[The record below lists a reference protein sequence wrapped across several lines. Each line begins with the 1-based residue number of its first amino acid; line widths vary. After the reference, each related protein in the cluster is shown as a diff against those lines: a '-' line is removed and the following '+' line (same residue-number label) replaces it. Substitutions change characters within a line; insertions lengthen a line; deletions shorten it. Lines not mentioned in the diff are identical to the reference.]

1 MIKPLSVISLALLV
15 AGCGGSSGSSSPQT
29 GQFSLAVSD
38 APVEQAD
45 EVVLF
50 FNEVVLVPEDGGD
63 PILIDLSEG
72 GPDSVD
78 LLDYTGSNSATLVN
92 SQTLAVGEYTMCLY
106 ALDGDGTQQLSY
118 VNTQDQGVVPL
129 RVNSKGSCQGVR
141 GNTDEAGRIFFN
153 QPFTINTGINNYVA
167 EFNLRQGLVDP
178 QGQEGMFIKPTAVQL
193 VNEAGAGNIAGVLA
207 VEQREACEADM
218 TSLLEVSEFSHVAYL
233 FAGERDRTTMGDLV
247 GDAGYPDGSPL
258 VAPVATAD
266 ISLDEASGEY
276 RYEFGFI
283 GEGTY
288 SIGYTCVANF
298 DLPESH
304 ETEEQDFT
312 FYQHYT
318 PVQVQPGLT
327 TVQDLDPIL

>member
-1 MIKPLSVISLALLV
+1 MIKPLSVLSLALLV
-15 AGCGGSSGSSSPQT
+15 AGCGGGSSSSPQT
-29 GQFSLAVSD
+29 GQFGLAVSD

-50 FNEVVLVPEDGGD
+50 FNEVVLVPEDGGE
-63 PILIDLSEG
+63 PVTIDLSED

-78 LLDYTGSNSATLVN
+78 LLQYTGSDSATLVN
-92 SQTLAVGEYTMCLY
+92 GQVLPVGDYTMCLY
-106 ALDGDGTQQLSY
+106 ALDGDGSEQLSY

-129 RVNSKGSCQGVR
+129 KVNSKGSCQGVQ
-141 GNTDEAGRIFFN
+141 GNTDQAGRIFFN
-153 QPFTINTGINNYVA
+153 RPFTINTGINNFVA

-178 QGQEGMFIKPTAVQL
+178 QGQEGMYIKPTAVQL
-193 VNEAGAGNIAGVLA
+193 VNLAGAGNIAGVLA
-207 VEQREACEADM
+207 EQQREACEADM
-218 TSLLEVSEFSHVAYL
+218 ASLLEVSEFSHVAYL
-233 FAGERDRTTMGDLV
+233 YAGERDRSTMGDLV
-247 GDAGYPDGSPL
+247 GEAGYPAESPL

-283 GEGTY
+283 GEGNY
-288 SIGYTCVANF
+288 SIGYSCVANF

-318 PVQVQPGLT
+318 PVQVQPGQT
-327 TVQDLDPIL
+327 TTQNLDPIL